1 MSNNDKINT
10 AATQAKQQASDLA
23 AQAKVKADELIAKAG
38 PVINDAADKVGVYAA
53 KAGEAVADRVD
64 GAAAGLKSATSGRG
78 ADKIDAFGA
87 KLKKILDPDRDETG
101 PATTPEGG
109 STEQPPTV

>member
-1 MSNNDKINT
+1 MSNNDKVNS
-10 AATQAKQQASDLA
+10 AAAQAKQQATEFA
-23 AQAKVKADELIAKAG
+23 AQAKLKADELIAKAT
-38 PVINDAADKVGVYAA
+38 PVISDAAEKVGVYAA

-87 KLKKILDPDRDETG
+87 KLKQILDPDRETG
-101 PATTPEGG
+101 GASAPQEGD
-109 STEQPPTV
+109 SAEQPPSA